1 MGKGTEKTKEQR
13 IKAEKNRLSKVF
25 ASIDPNQLKVAQAL
39 IERAAF
45 ITVGLQELEEELN
58 EKGWTEIYANGNQ
71 MGVKRSAAADV
82 HISLT
87 KNMTVI
93 IKQLLD
99 ITPAAKKKDSRLQQL
114 ANE

>member
-1 MGKGTEKTKEQR
+1 VGKSAEKTKEQK
-13 IKAEKNRLSKVF
+13 IKAEKNRLLKVF
-25 ASIDPNQLKVAQAL
+25 ASIDPNQLKVTNAL

-45 ITVGLQELEEELN
+45 ITVGLRELEEELN
-58 EKGWTEIYANGNQ
+58 DRGWTEEYVNGSQ
-71 MGVKRSAAADV
+71 IGIKRSAAADV

-87 KNMTVI
+87 KNLTVI

-114 ANE
+114 TNE